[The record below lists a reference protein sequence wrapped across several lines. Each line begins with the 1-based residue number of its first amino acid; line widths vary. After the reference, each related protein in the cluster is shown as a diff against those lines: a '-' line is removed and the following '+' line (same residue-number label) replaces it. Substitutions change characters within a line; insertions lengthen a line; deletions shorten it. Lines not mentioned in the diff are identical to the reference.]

1 MSTTVLTAAH
11 TELFRR
17 PPEEQFGSFE
27 ELRTAAAEQRKR
39 CHEVECRER
48 DVLFSESGLV
58 HLGDHTVAP
67 THYSMAQL
75 ATMARVPM
83 ALLERLKPETRA
95 SVLNQTFPRGR
106 KHKAGLAEGDDL
118 RCVTS
123 DRFERVWDDELYEV
137 LDRWIVPSGFIPAV
151 PTMGPG
157 AGVDSKPALFRSDR
171 DSFAFFYS
179 TEDPHDAFGGLR
191 KGVVVFNSEVGAK
204 SLGYSTFIFREV
216 CGNFLIWGAE
226 GVTERKQRHTSTV
239 RDLFNEFDRELRTI
253 SNQVSPFEYAVI
265 EKAARTPFVESGS
278 VEDAAKRLQKE
289 FGIPRD
295 LVPEVLEAVSLPEN
309 PGDLSVWGVV
319 NGLTSVAKL
328 EAYAEGRVAL
338 AATAGDLLTAR

>member
-1 MSTTVLTAAH
+1 MSTVLTAAH
-11 TELFRR
+11 SELFRR
-17 PPEEQFGSFE
+17 PSEQQFSSFE

-48 DVLFSESGLV
+48 DILFGETGDV
-58 HLGDHTVAP
+58 YLGEHAVIP
-67 THYSMAQL
+67 THFSMGQL
-75 ATMARVPM
+75 AVQARVPM
-83 ALLERLKPETRA
+83 GLLERLKPETRA
-95 SVLNQTFPRGR
+95 SVMNQCFPRDR
-106 KHKAGLAEGDDL
+106 KHKSGLVDGDSL
-118 RCVTS
+118 RAITS
-123 DRFERVWDDELYEV
+123 DRYERVWDDELYDV
-137 LDRWIVPSGFIPAV
+137 LDRWLVPSGFIPAV
-151 PTMGPG
+151 PTFNKGL
-157 AGVDSKPALFRSDR
+157 AQDTKPALFRSDR

-226 GVTERKQRHTSTV
+226 GVTERKQRHTATV

-253 SNQVSPFEYAVI
+253 SNQVSPLEYATI
-265 EKAARTPFVESGS
+265 ARAARTPFVESGRP
-278 VEDAAKRLQKE
+278 EDAAKRLNKE
-289 FGIPRD
+289 FGISRD
-295 LVPEVLEAVSLPEN
+295 LVPEVIEAVSLPEN

-328 EAYAEGRVAL
+328 EPYAEGRVAL
-338 AATAGDLLTAR
+338 AASAGELLTAA

>member
-1 MSTTVLTAAH
+1 MTTVLTAANH
-11 TELFRR
+11 ELFRR

-27 ELRTAAAEQRKR
+27 ELRTSAAEQRKR
-39 CHEVECRER
+39 CREVECRER
-48 DVLFSESGLV
+48 EVLFSESGLV
-58 HLGDHTVAP
+58 HLGDHTVSP
-67 THYSMAQL
+67 THYSMTQL

-83 ALLERLKPETRA
+83 ALLERLRPETRA

-123 DRFERVWDDELYEV
+123 DRFERVWDEELYDT
-137 LDRWIVPSGFIPAV
+137 LDRWLLPSGFIPAV
-151 PTMGPG
+151 PTFNKGL
-157 AGVDSKPALFRSDR
+157 DQKPALFRSDR

-226 GVTERKQRHTSTV
+226 GVTERKKRHTSTV

-253 SNQVSPFEYAVI
+253 SNQVSPLEYAVI
-265 EKAARTPFVESGS
+265 EKAARAPFVESGRP
-278 VEDAAKRLQKE
+278 EDAAKRLQKE

-295 LVPEVLEAVSLPEN
+295 LVPEVLEAVHLPEN

-319 NGLTSVAKL
+319 NGLTSVAKF
-328 EAYAEGRVAL
+328 EPYAEGRVAL
-338 AATAGDLLTAR
+338 AATAGGLLSVR